1 MAEVFEGPDRRFSL
15 ARLRRPQLAHA
26 IGMIAAALLTGLVTW
41 LAWTGYRQP
50 GFLLDIANAMTLC

>member
-1 MAEVFEGPDRRFSL
+1 MAEGFHDADVHAPP

-26 IGMIAAALLTGLVTW
+26 LGMIVAAMLTALVTW
-41 LAWTGYRQP
+41 LAWSGYRQP